1 MGNGRI
7 KKTAILLSTALLVTG
22 CSGGNTAVE
31 ELSADT
37 AFYTYPVG
45 NAVTFDVSGDGTV
58 YTIESEN
65 GDLLCS
71 YTLSGE
77 RSEIAELPQ
86 KTDSIAFSDGR
97 IYYTQ
102 TVDDGTEICYIDVS
116 TADSEK
122 LCVLS
127 GLWQIKN
134 LDIAGG
140 NAYIIGS
147 DDTRS
152 GVQGEF
158 SDQFGTYSYNGEML
172 YRVSLENGEATA
184 SPVEFPQAFCAD
196 EQGVTVYAADADG
209 YYFTDFDGSRKQ
221 YNDIGNLTALEK
233 CGDKLMFYSD
243 TKIFKL
249 SPAPR
254 IQRTESQRLLRT

>member
-86 KTDSIAFSDGR
+86 K
-97 IYYTQ
+97 
-102 TVDDGTEICYIDVS
+102 
-116 TADSEK
+116 
-122 LCVLS
+122 
-127 GLWQIKN
+127 
-134 LDIAGG
+134 
-140 NAYIIGS
+140 
-147 DDTRS
+147 
-152 GVQGEF
+152 
-158 SDQFGTYSYNGEML
+158 
-172 YRVSLENGEATA
+172 
-184 SPVEFPQAFCAD
+184 
-196 EQGVTVYAADADG
+196 
-209 YYFTDFDGSRKQ
+209 
-221 YNDIGNLTALEK
+221 LTALR
-233 CGDKLMFYSD
+233 S
-243 TKIFKL
+243 
-249 SPAPR
+249 
-254 IQRTESQRLLRT
+254 RTEEYTTPRPLMTERRYAISMFQRLIPKSCACFPDCGR

>member
-86 KTDSIAFSDGR
+86 KTDSDLGELFHSCIFLSENQNRYRAPTGR
-97 IYYTQ
+97 TGHRMLLYT
-102 TVDDGTEICYIDVS
+102 
-116 TADSEK
+116 
-122 LCVLS
+122 
-127 GLWQIKN
+127 
-134 LDIAGG
+134 
-140 NAYIIGS
+140 
-147 DDTRS
+147 
-152 GVQGEF
+152 F
-158 SDQFGTYSYNGEML
+158 
-172 YRVSLENGEATA
+172 
-184 SPVEFPQAFCAD
+184 
-196 EQGVTVYAADADG
+196 
-209 YYFTDFDGSRKQ
+209 
-221 YNDIGNLTALEK
+221 
-233 CGDKLMFYSD
+233 
-243 TKIFKL
+243 
-249 SPAPR
+249 
-254 IQRTESQRLLRT
+254 